1 MKRTTI
7 SLSDELASAMAREAR
22 RRRVSVSQI
31 AREALETRYGHAS
44 DKRVIPFAAIGHS
57 GHGTTARDAEEI
69 LAREW
74 TIERGRDAPDR
85 GR

>member
-7 SLSDELASAMAREAR
+7 SLPDELAGIVSREAQ
-22 RRRVSVSQI
+22 RRRVSVSEL
-31 AREALETRYGHAS
+31 AREALREHVAGG
-44 DKRVIPFAAIGHS
+44 KLGEPRVLPFAGIGRS
-57 GHGTTARDAEEI
+57 GTRRTARDAEEI

-74 TIERGRDAPDR
+74 GGRAG